1 MCIYTCQRPKY
12 FLFCVDHFLVLQ
24 VGQLAAI
31 STREGQL
38 WPELLPAA
46 KTLCDSND
54 PAYLES
60 GLILLDRLAEY
71 APSLLKS
78 HVDGLIALFSMG
90 MSSCRS
96 LSVRVA
102 ALKATCSYIHDL
114 GDSTEL
120 QRCAQA
126 LVGAML
132 EVVQITLSAGEEDV
146 TREALSALNTIAER
160 QPKILIGSLEAIAGL
175 MLSMTKSDQLDP
187 STRQLALEF
196 LVTLC
201 ERSSHTI
208 MKRGWFVIQ
217 SMIPLILD
225 LLAESDDDEPGE
237 DAAWTTRTD
246 HSSAQQYSAVGE
258 MDAGDEDGGDVREF
272 AAAALDRCALA
283 LGGDGILMVAAPIV
297 STFADST
304 DWRRRRA
311 ALQGLAM
318 LGEGCKEE
326 MLGHLPTIIPPIL
339 KFSRDPNPHVRYQL
353 NCCILQMSVD
363 FCEGVE
369 GDEDNSNYTFQS
381 LFHKDI
387 LPVLLASLE
396 SGGVNAGMARIQALA
411 CAALFHFC
419 DYRYFRRDWLLPFA
433 PALLEALLDLVSN
446 SNSSS
451 VKEEAIGAVTQLV
464 QVLGPKFELYC
475 ERFILALR
483 HLHQNPG
490 VDNPAIICGRAIEA
504 MVMTVCIVRK
514 EKYLASLPQLVQHIL
529 VPACAAVQL
538 GDPIVPF
545 LFPAI
550 SRAATVLKS
559 SFVPYLSML
568 MPPLVAALSAGKA
581 FTLIPGGCEE
591 LSIQDGAECSNEKP
605 LSGNVATVSYEIRGL
620 GRQRVA
626 INTAAMEDTKRACQ
640 AVGHI
645 AQALG
650 AEFSGWAGEC
660 LRCILPYLKRSS
672 GSTEEVRSLSYSLVP
687 RLLASIVGGSGSS
700 PNASCEV
707 FQLAIESMVEVIVE
721 GPEGRGLAAS
731 GNPCSSHELEPYCL
745 CADALCNCLKL
756 LKETDGTVR
765 LRNDE
770 FEWIVHSLIACA
782 AKSIERM
789 KRSPEMRSSSL
800 TNLEEDGVVEEL
812 YQDDGMDEDEWER
825 DLLVSV
831 VDSIGWVIKSKKS
844 LVLPIFERTLWPFC
858 ESLLSSEL
866 SHLRHFALC
875 MCVDVAEH
883 CGPSAEPFLPHLL
896 PILINMLQE
905 SGDVPE
911 LCQAGAYGLAV
922 VGDPRLRSGGGKC
935 VEFEPHAASVIL
947 LLLAQ
952 IHRQDAWEEDRA
964 AATDNCVGGALH
976 LLTQHEAVL
985 TGAGRP
991 ELQPPHIMLQLLSW
1005 MPLRN
1010 DILEAQSTH
1019 ELVLDLIDASHPL
1032 VMTPAALPHVVQLL
1046 FALLSYIPTDDELDA
1061 LHTIE
1066 EARRCESD
1074 GGDVTASV
1082 VHSPPPTKMPILFG
1096 EEPLEDMWDRQLLS
1110 EKSRTRGEN
1119 ILVNLKATQGEIVLA
1134 MWQELDQFSQK
1145 WATVSTSKFENQ
1157 VKEFRKG
1164 LYE

>member
-1 MCIYTCQRPKY
+1 M
-12 FLFCVDHFLVLQ
+12 
-24 VGQLAAI
+24 
-31 STREGQL
+31 
-38 WPELLPAA
+38 
-46 KTLCDSND
+46 
-54 PAYLES
+54 
-60 GLILLDRLAEY
+60 LDRLAEY
-71 APSLLKS
+71 APSLLKP
-78 HVDGLIALFSMG
+78 HVEGLITVFSMG
-90 MSSCRS
+90 MSSSRS

-120 QRCAQA
+120 QQCAQA

-146 TREALSALNTIAER
+146 TQEALSALNTIAER
-160 QPKILIGSLEAIAGL
+160 QPKILIGSLHAVAGL

-208 MKRGWFVIQ
+208 KKRGWFIIQ
-217 SMIPLILD
+217 SMIPLMLD
-225 LLAESDDDEPGE
+225 LLAESDDDGEPGE
-237 DAAWTTRTD
+237 AAAWMTCTD
-246 HSSAQQYSAVGE
+246 HSSMQQHSAVGG
-258 MDAGDEDGGDVREF
+258 MDGGEEDDDVREF
-272 AAAALDRCALA
+272 AAAALDRCAMA

-304 DWRRRRA
+304 EWRRRRA

-339 KFSRDPNPHVRYQL
+339 KFSRDPHPHVRYQL

-369 GDEDNSNYTFQS
+369 GEESGINYTFQS

-396 SGGVNAGMARIQALA
+396 LGGVNAGMARIQALA

-433 PALLEALLDLVSN
+433 PAMLEALLDLVG
-446 SNSSS
+446 NSSS
-451 VKEEAIGAVTQLV
+451 SAVKEEAIGAVTQLV
-464 QVLGPKFELYC
+464 QVLGPKFEPYC
-475 ERFILALR
+475 ERFMLTLR
-483 HLHQNPG
+483 HLLQNPG
-490 VDNPAIICGRAIEA
+490 VDNPAIICGRVIEA
-504 MVMTVCIVRK
+504 MVMIVCIART
-514 EKYLASLPQLVQHIL
+514 EKYLASLPQLMEHVLI
-529 VPACAAVQL
+529 PACAAVQL

-550 SRAATVLKS
+550 GRTATVLKS
-559 SFVPYLSML
+559 SFVPYLSMV
-568 MPPLVAALSAGKA
+568 MPPLVAALSTGKA
-581 FTLIPGGCEE
+581 FTLIPGGCGE
-591 LSIQDGAECSNEKP
+591 LSNDDGAGCSNENP
-605 LSGNVATVSYEIRGL
+605 LSANVTTVSCEIRGL
-620 GRQRVA
+620 GSQRIAV
-626 INTAAMEDTKRACQ
+626 NTAAMEDTKRACQ
-640 AVGHI
+640 TVGHI

-650 AEFSGWAGEC
+650 GEFSSWAGEC
-660 LRCILPYLKRSS
+660 LRRILPYMRRNS
-672 GSTEEVRSLSYSLVP
+672 GSTEEVRSLSCSLVP
-687 RLLASIVGGSGSS
+687 RLLASIGLGGSGSS
-700 PNASCEV
+700 SNAAPEL
-707 FQLAIESMVEVIVE
+707 FQLAIESMMEVIVE
-721 GPEGRGLAAS
+721 GPEGGGLAAS

-745 CADALCNCLKL
+745 CADALCSCLKL
-756 LKETDGTVR
+756 AKDTDGAVC

-770 FEWIVHSLIACA
+770 FEWIVHSLITCA
-782 AKSIERM
+782 TQSIERM
-789 KRSPEMRSSSL
+789 NRSLKMRSSSL
-800 TNLEEDGVVEEL
+800 NNLEDEGAVEL
-812 YQDDGMDEDEWER
+812 YQDGEEEDEWER

-831 VDSIGWVIKSKKS
+831 VDSIGWVIKDKKS
-844 LVLPIFERTLWPFC
+844 LVLPIFEQTLWPFC
-858 ESLLSSEL
+858 ENLLNSEP

-883 CGPSAEPFLPHLL
+883 CGPSAEPFLPRLL
-896 PILINMLQE
+896 PILVNMLQE

-911 LCQAGAYGLAV
+911 LCQAATYGLAV
-922 VGDPRLRSGGGKC
+922 VGDPRLRNGGGKC
-935 VEFEPHAASVIL
+935 VEFEPYAVTVISL
-947 LLLAQ
+947 ILAQ

-985 TGAGRP
+985 TRAGCP
-991 ELQPPHIMLQLLSW
+991 ELQPPLIMLQLLSW

-1019 ELVLDLIDASHPL
+1019 ELVLDLIDAGHPL

-1046 FALLSYIPTDDELDA
+1046 LALLSYIPTDNELDA
-1061 LHTIE
+1061 LHTNE
-1066 EARRCESD
+1066 EARQCES
-1074 GGDVTASV
+1074 GGRDVTTSV
-1082 VHSPPPTKMPILFG
+1082 LHLPPPTKIPITFG
-1096 EEPLEDMWDRQLLS
+1096 EEPLEDMWERQLLS
-1110 EKSRTRGEN
+1110 EKSRARGEN
-1119 ILVNLKATQGEIVLA
+1119 ILVNLKATQGGIVIA

-1145 WATVSTSKFENQ
+1145 WANISTSEFENQ
-1157 VKEFRKG
+1157 VKEFRRG
-1164 LYE
+1164 LCK